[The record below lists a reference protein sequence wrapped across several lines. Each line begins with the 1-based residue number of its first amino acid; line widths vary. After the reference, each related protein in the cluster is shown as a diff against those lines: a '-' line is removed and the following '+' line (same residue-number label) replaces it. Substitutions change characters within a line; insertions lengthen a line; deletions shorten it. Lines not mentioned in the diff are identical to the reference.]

1 MQQQQRCEQQQQQ
14 QHQQPPE
21 KAAARSDNKNQVRT
35 YTKNSLFH
43 NILFSQTSV
52 L

>member
-1 MQQQQRCEQQQQQ
+1 MQQQQRREQQQQ

-35 YTKNSLFH
+35 YTKIFH